1 METGRQV
8 AMLLFG
14 VLLFGAL
21 VAARPLH
28 TSPFVELWFVA
39 SAILAISIAI
49 VACWSWWQQ
58 PTPSDWQK
66 IRRYQWIGRIVAAV
80 VVVGAVVSVGLQPDR
95 AVMPP

>member
-8 AMLLFG
+8 AILLFG

-28 TSPFVELWFVA
+28 TSPFVELWFAA
-39 SAILAISIAI
+39 SAILAISIAM

-58 PTPSDWQK
+58 PAPSDWQK
-66 IRRYQWIGRIVAAV
+66 IRRYQWFGRMAAKV

-95 AVMPP
+95 AMMPP